1 MSVIDSRRY
10 GRRSTTSFTRAEFE
24 QIRNTPPADHKELRA
39 ESMRIME
46 RIINSRE
53 QNNVATQQ

>member
-10 GRRSTTSFTRAEFE
+10 GRRSTASFTREEFE
-24 QIRNTPPADHKELRA
+24 QIRNTPPADHSNLRA

-46 RIINSRE
+46 RIIRA
-53 QNNVATQQ
+53 QDHNNVIA